1 MQKYNLPPTFPGQIL
16 KSAYL
21 DPLGI
26 SARDLAEAI
35 GVSEEEISQ
44 ILLGEEKVTPDI
56 ALRLANSLNTSP
68 EFWLGLQ
75 INWDLW
81 RTYHLKANI
90 YENIRPIGLH

>member
-21 DPLGI
+21 EPLGL
-26 SARDLAEAI
+26 SAQDLADAI

-44 ILLGEEKVTPDI
+44 IVMGEDKVTPDL
-56 ALRLANSLNTSP
+56 ALRLSYCLNTSP

-81 RTYHLKANI
+81 RTYHLKASI
-90 YENIRPIGLH
+90 YENIRPIELH